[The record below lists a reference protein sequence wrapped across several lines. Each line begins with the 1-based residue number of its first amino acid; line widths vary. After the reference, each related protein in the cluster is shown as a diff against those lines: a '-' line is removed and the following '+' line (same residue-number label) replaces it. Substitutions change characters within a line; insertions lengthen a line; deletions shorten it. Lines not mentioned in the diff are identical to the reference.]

1 MDRESQDRLSSY
13 SSGASQ
19 QDVEKIGSQ
28 LGGMNRGPIAK
39 LWADVQSLWAMV
51 CDPSAAWTSKGIAI
65 GALLYLVSPLDA
77 IPDLIPVLGL
87 TDDAGV
93 IMAAVT
99 SLCHE
104 LAKYQRKGIK

>member
-1 MDRESQDRLSSY
+1 MDRESQDLLNSY
-13 SSGASQ
+13 SSGASH

-51 CDPSAAWTSKGIAI
+51 CDPQAAWTSKGIAI

-77 IPDLIPVLGL
+77 VPDILPVLGL

-99 SLCHE
+99 SLCHD
-104 LAKYQRKGIK
+104 LVKYQKR